1 MTKIPTS
8 YCLVTRDR
16 ETLKKFIKEGK
27 SLSELEQ
34 ELSAKKS
41 FLFSS
46 KNNANFISFS
56 ASFKA
61 DNMVISLK
69 FIDPKNEFFSRF
81 ISRSVS
87 DALDELEIAP
97 SAELP
102 VTLSEGAAKQDFENS
117 IKKLQEEISKT
128 YAVSSSPTEND
139 STNLPQFDFNK
150 DDLFTLGAITQA
162 FGQDTTVVT
171 APKPLELGQDLS
183 LYVTFGVGQD
193 LKYWVGPLRVAIRS
207 SSISVD
213 KGKVITLGL
222 VPSETGPED
231 QKKSKGVITKGKEII
246 IEGSS
251 RNIDLKNLSSVDED
265 LPAYSPFINQD
276 NVSSKT
282 KKIIGARFDE
292 LQEEEE
298 TKKSSEIVKKL
309 KIDYHYLIVDCIR
322 SFLQKAYRTKNV
334 IVLIP
339 DINKFCSKKIEEA
352 FSEAAADDPTP
363 TAKGVFGSFSFS
375 KATKLIK
382 RLSPFY
388 RSIKVDSALKSF
400 LTSMGFSYVSSNKED
415 TSYPQGRNSIYSIG
429 AINKLVQTERSQSMK
444 ESNQKFYEDNNF
456 YCKYTVVDHG
466 KEPDAK
472 SAVDDIVNAINS
484 ATNEG
489 SLIFPSLSYEINS
502 NIIDV
507 LYKYSEDDNYPL
519 IPKGMKANE
528 PCLIFG
534 NKNTISTYFY
544 KSKKG
549 KDDNMACLHPADEAL
564 LSNDKFIKELKVAK
578 NSSINES
585 GFVDTLYPSADQLA
599 LDIHKMDQKV
609 GTLSN
614 LAASLALAGN
624 ISTAGTGVDQTEAD
638 RVPIFKFNTKNPNVL
653 NFSIEQNNAIFAS
666 LQAGVTKY
674 KENKATILAQ
684 GTFPEGTATFKQLS
698 LAEEK
703 KREIIKNQL
712 HGLESVDIKLDE
724 AANKYL
730 QNLFKKNPVAA
741 NVAYQMF
748 RYSSATTVEEQE
760 GLLKQAEAGNL
771 EAFNGV
777 PVQGLGA
784 AQLGSSSK
792 FKSIDESVD
801 GAEDL
806 KRLIALRKDYE
817 KLQEFS
823 ETAPEIK
830 ISQNSAEVP
839 ATVLSESR
847 KLLIDTVGV
856 ATITTLPFFHIFGP
870 KDVAKTCYFFVN
882 EPPIFGSDSN
892 YENALSSF
900 ISGRKKITSMYH
912 EIDARGR
919 AFSEFTLVRN

>member
-1 MTKIPTS
+1 MTKVPTA

-34 ELSAKKS
+34 ELRSKKS

-46 KNNANFISFS
+46 RNNANFISFS

-61 DNMVISLK
+61 DNMIMNIK

-87 DALDELEIAP
+87 DSLEELEVAP
-97 SAELP
+97 SADLP

-128 YAVSSSPTEND
+128 YTTSSSPEEND
-139 STNLPQFDFNK
+139 STNLPNTPGVFNME
-150 DDLFTLGAITQA
+150 
-162 FGQDTTVVT
+162 TTVVT
-171 APKPLELGQDLS
+171 PPKPLELGQDLS

-193 LKYWVGPLRVAIRS
+193 LKYWVGPLRTAIRS

-222 VPSETGPED
+222 VPTATGPED
-231 QKKSKGVITKGKEII
+231 QKKPKGVITKGKEII

-292 LQEEEE
+292 LQEEED
-298 TKKSSEIVKKL
+298 TKESSEIVKKL

-352 FSEAAADDPTP
+352 FSEAAADDPVP

-375 KATKLIK
+375 KATKALK

-429 AINKLVQTERSQSMK
+429 AINKLVQTERTESMK
-444 ESNQKFYEDNNF
+444 DSNQKLYEDHNF

-466 KEPDAK
+466 KEPNAK
-472 SAVDDIVNAINS
+472 AAVDDIVNSINS
-484 ATNEG
+484 ASNEG

-519 IPKGMKANE
+519 IPKGMKADE

-578 NSSINES
+578 NSSINQS

-609 GTLSN
+609 GTLSK
-614 LAASLALAGN
+614 LASLALAGN
-624 ISTAGTGVDQTEAD
+624 ISTSGTGVDQTEDD

-653 NFSIEQNNAIFAS
+653 NFTLNQNNAIFAA
-666 LQAGVTKY
+666 LQVGVTKY

-712 HGLESVDIKLDE
+712 HGLESVDIKLEE

-730 QNLFKKNPVAA
+730 QNLFEKDPDAA
-741 NVAYQMF
+741 NKAYQRF
-748 RYSSATTVEEQE
+748 RYFSATTAE
-760 GLLKQAEAGNL
+760 KQAEIAKQVKNGNFVTAQGL
-771 EAFNGV
+771 LQA
-777 PVQGLGA
+777 QGLGA
-784 AQLGSSSK
+784 AQLGSFTK
-792 FKSIDESVD
+792 FKSIDDSVE
-801 GAEDL
+801 GADDL

-817 KLQEFS
+817 KLKDFS
-823 ETAPEIK
+823 ETTPEIK
-830 ISQNSAEVP
+830 IPQSSSEVP

-847 KLLIDTVGV
+847 KLLTDTVGV

-870 KDVAKTCYFFVN
+870 KDLAKTCYFFVN
-882 EPPIFGSDSN
+882 EPPIFGSDST

-900 ISGRKKITSMYH
+900 ISGRKKIASMYH
-912 EIDARGR
+912 EIDANGR
-919 AFSEFTLVRN
+919 AFSEFTLIRN